1 MSTSR
6 KKYLI
11 KNTAIFALGS
21 FGTKFISFFLVP
33 LYTNILTTSE
43 YGTVD
48 MISTIGM
55 VLVPLLTLNI
65 CEAVM
70 RFSLD
75 ENADL
80 NKIISVGICSLFL
93 AIFAGGII
101 FPVTAKMKSLNEYAV
116 YVYMYA
122 VSLAFSQMFL
132 CYLRGKELLLRY
144 SIGNI
149 IQTFCV
155 ALFNILFLVQFDKG
169 IKGYLLAYIIA
180 NFVTAMYAMVAGN
193 VFNAMKHF
201 SIDSKLFV
209 QMVKYAIVLVPNS
222 FMWWI
227 MNSSDRVMVTAM
239 VGVAANGIY
248 AVAYKIP
255 TLLSSV
261 TQVFNQAWSY
271 SAIREEGSLDEEKY
285 NNDIYNRLV
294 AIVCICAAGL
304 MMVMKVF
311 LRYYVGAEYYIAW
324 KYTPV
329 LIIGFVFSTLGT
341 FAATAYT
348 VHKDSMGYLV
358 SGTAG
363 AIVNIILN
371 FALIPQMGAM
381 GAAFATAASYFI
393 VFYYRIRDTKKYLK
407 LYIWQKRHIFAGTIL
422 LVQAITMFINNPVG
436 QLLLILE
443 FCIMILIYVNDIKQ
457 LFFAVTKIC
466 RLKNKKETY

>member
-6 KKYLI
+6 KKYLL

-101 FPVTAKMKSLNEYAV
+101 FPVTAKIKSLNEYAV

-155 ALFNILFLVQFDKG
+155 ALFNILFLVQFNKG

-201 SIDSKLFV
+201 SFDSKLLV

-227 MNSSDRVMVTAM
+227 MNSSDRLMVTAM
-239 VGVAANGIY
+239 VGVAANGI
-248 AVAYKIP
+248 
-255 TLLSSV
+255 
-261 TQVFNQAWSY
+261 
-271 SAIREEGSLDEEKY
+271 
-285 NNDIYNRLV
+285 
-294 AIVCICAAGL
+294 
-304 MMVMKVF
+304 
-311 LRYYVGAEYYIAW
+311 
-324 KYTPV
+324 
-329 LIIGFVFSTLGT
+329 
-341 FAATAYT
+341 YT

-363 AIVNIILN
+363 AMVNIILN

-381 GAAFATAASYFI
+381 GAALATAASYFI

-407 LYIWQKRHIFAGTIL
+407 LYIWQKRHIFAGTLL

-443 FCIMILIYVNDIKQ
+443 FCVMILIYVNDIKQ

-466 RLKNKKETY
+466 RLKNKKEH

>member
-1 MSTSR
+1 M
-6 KKYLI
+6 
-11 KNTAIFALGS
+11 AA
-21 FGTKFISFFLVP
+21 
-33 LYTNILTTSE
+33 
-43 YGTVD
+43 
-48 MISTIGM
+48 MH
-55 VLVPLLTLNI
+55 
-65 CEAVM
+65 
-70 RFSLD
+70 
-75 ENADL
+75 
-80 NKIISVGICSLFL
+80 
-93 AIFAGGII
+93 
-101 FPVTAKMKSLNEYAV
+101 
-116 YVYMYA
+116 
-122 VSLAFSQMFL
+122 
-132 CYLRGKELLLRY
+132 

-271 SAIREEGSLDEEKY
+271 SAIREEGSSDEEKY

-381 GAAFATAASYFI
+381 GAALATAASYFI

>member
-1 MSTSR
+1 
-6 KKYLI
+6 
-11 KNTAIFALGS
+11 
-21 FGTKFISFFLVP
+21 
-33 LYTNILTTSE
+33 
-43 YGTVD
+43 
-48 MISTIGM
+48 
-55 VLVPLLTLNI
+55 
-65 CEAVM
+65 
-70 RFSLD
+70 
-75 ENADL
+75 
-80 NKIISVGICSLFL
+80 
-93 AIFAGGII
+93 
-101 FPVTAKMKSLNEYAV
+101 
-116 YVYMYA
+116 
-122 VSLAFSQMFL
+122 
-132 CYLRGKELLLRY
+132 
-144 SIGNI
+144 
-149 IQTFCV
+149 
-155 ALFNILFLVQFDKG
+155 
-169 IKGYLLAYIIA
+169 
-180 NFVTAMYAMVAGN
+180 
-193 VFNAMKHF
+193 
-201 SIDSKLFV
+201 
-209 QMVKYAIVLVPNS
+209 
-222 FMWWI
+222 
-227 MNSSDRVMVTAM
+227 
-239 VGVAANGIY
+239 
-248 AVAYKIP
+248 
-255 TLLSSV
+255 
-261 TQVFNQAWSY
+261 
-271 SAIREEGSLDEEKY
+271 
-285 NNDIYNRLV
+285 
-294 AIVCICAAGL
+294 

-381 GAAFATAASYFI
+381 GAALATAASYFI